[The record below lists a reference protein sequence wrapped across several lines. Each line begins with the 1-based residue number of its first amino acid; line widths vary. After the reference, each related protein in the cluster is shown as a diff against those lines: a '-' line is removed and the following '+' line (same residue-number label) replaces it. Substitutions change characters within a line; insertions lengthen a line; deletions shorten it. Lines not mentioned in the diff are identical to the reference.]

1 MAHRSVWCIQSRGVT
16 WGSFPS
22 WRKLTPRLLPCLR
35 CLPLC
40 PSLVS
45 LDLSA
50 NPEVSGAGLEE
61 LLATLQKRPQGLSF
75 LGLSG
80 ELWVWQPH
88 LPNWSW

>member
-1 MAHRSVWCIQSRGVT
+1 M
-16 WGSFPS
+16 FP
-22 WRKLTPRLLPCLR
+22 PCLR

-50 NPEVSGAGLEE
+50 NPEVSSAGLEE
-61 LLATLQKRPQGLSF
+61 LLSTLQKRPQGLSF

-80 ELWVWQPH
+80 ELWVWRPQ
-88 LPNWSW
+88 LPNCNW